1 MDDIILHQLVELAGA
16 FHEIGIKPIICGGL
30 GIYLGFYGRQSEA
43 PLRTTND
50 IDLLLSKNQ
59 LLEET
64 RRDAIAETITNKL
77 KYIVCKSGRH
87 FQFQK
92 GNQHL
97 DILTQP
103 VEGIDVEGFRAILV
117 RSKLHGH
124 LTPEAVFIEENLKAV
139 SLSHISPKSKMAKG
153 LEVMIP
159 SLTNQLILKLFAFD
173 DRYEG
178 LRKNNAQAQS
188 HAFDIYIIMAMA
200 NLNDYKEGQKFLS
213 RHNDS
218 RIIQRAQSIVN
229 NKFSSVEQPGWVYV
243 LEAAIFCPDQNI
255 QQKRSRLDAAKRRL
269 VRWFTVSP

>member
-1 MDDIILHQLVELAGA
+1 MDEIILDQLVELVDA

-30 GIYLGFYGRQSEA
+30 GIYLSFYGRQSEV

-50 IDLLLSKNQ
+50 IDLLLTKNQ
-59 LLEET
+59 LLEESH
-64 RRDAIAETITNKL
+64 RNAIAETITNKL
-77 KYIVCKSGRH
+77 KYIACESGRH

-103 VEGIDVEGFRAILV
+103 VEGIEVEGFRAVLV

-124 LTPEAVFIEENLKAV
+124 LMPEAVFIEENLKAV
-139 SLSHISPKSKMAKG
+139 SLAHISPNSEMAKG

-159 SLTNQLILKLFAFD
+159 SLTNQLILKLLAFD
-173 DRYEG
+173 DRHQG
-178 LRKNNAQAQS
+178 LRKNDAQAQS
-188 HAFDIYIIMAMA
+188 HAFDIYMIVALA

-218 RIIQRAQSIVN
+218 KIVQRAQSIVN
-229 NKFSSVEQPGWVYV
+229 SKFSSVEQPGWLYV
-243 LEAAIFCPDQNI
+243 LEAASFYPDRNI
-255 QQKRSRLDAAKRRL
+255 QQKRTRLDAAKRRL